1 MLISKFDTTNIGDY
15 IERFQSRNNVILPD
29 EYKTFLL
36 KYNGGMTPKTKFN
49 INKVSSDIR
58 YFYGLGNV
66 NEDYNL
72 QYLIDKRNEFQN
84 YLKEKMLPIAA
95 NAFGDDIILCI
106 LEKDRGSIY
115 FRYHDR
121 NKKYIRLTDSLPEF
135 VSKCKSEKIGYIPT
149 IEERKQKLIQNG
161 KAANITDGLI
171 KLWQVEIDK
180 YAGIKQEEVKLI

>member
-1 MLISKFDTTNIGDY
+1 MLISKFDNTNIGEY
-15 IERFQSRNNVILPD
+15 IERFQSQNNIILPD
-29 EYKTFLL
+29 EYKIFLL

-66 NEDYNL
+66 DEDYNL
-72 QYLIDKRNEFQN
+72 QYLIDKKDEFQS
-84 YLKEKMLPIAA
+84 YLEEKMLPIAT
-95 NAFGDDIILCI
+95 NAFGDDIILSI
-106 LEKDRGSIY
+106 GEKDRGSIY

-121 NKKYIRLTDSLPEF
+121 NKKYIRLTDSLSGF
-135 VSKCKSEKIGYIPT
+135 SSKCKSEKIELIPT

-171 KLWQVEIDK
+171 KLWQAEIDK
-180 YAGIKQEEVKLI
+180 YAEIKQEEVKLI

>member
-1 MLISKFDTTNIGDY
+1 MLISKFDNTNIGEY
-15 IERFQSRNNVILPD
+15 IERFQSQNNIILPD
-29 EYKTFLL
+29 EYKIFLL

-66 NEDYNL
+66 DEDYNL
-72 QYLIDKRNEFQN
+72 QYLIDKKDEFQS
-84 YLKEKMLPIAA
+84 YLEEKMLPIAT
-95 NAFGDDIILCI
+95 NAFGDDIILSI
-106 LEKDRGSIY
+106 GEKDRGSIY

-121 NKKYIRLTDSLPEF
+121 NKKYIRLTDSLSGF
-135 VSKCKSEKIGYIPT
+135 WSKCKSEKIELIPT

-171 KLWQVEIDK
+171 KLWQAEIDK
-180 YAGIKQEEVKLI
+180 YAEIKQEEVKLI